1 MSKVRVRLA
10 PSPTG
15 PLHVGNAYI
24 ALFNLAFARRHG
36 GEFVLRIEDTDQG
49 RSQVEYEERLQDA
62 LRWLGLDW
70 DEGPDIGGP
79 CAPYRQ
85 SERLDIYRDHL
96 GQLVEQGHAYPCFCT
111 PERLDALRAGKHV
124 ICEKPP
130 ALSVAEA
137 RRMAAAARAGGLPLQ
152 YALSQRFV
160 AANKLAK
167 DYVQKGELGE
177 IYFGRAVY
185 HRRRGIPLG
194 TQSWFVNKKL
204 SGGGALIDIGVHALD
219 AVWWLMG
226 TPKPVSVS
234 GNAYQKFKHVVAKGT
249 KFDVDDSAFGLI
261 KFDNGATLILECSWA
276 LNLPGRNVLQ
286 IAGTKGGAELNPLK
300 IYVERDGIQVDMTP
314 KVPGVDLFADQMGHF
329 VDCILKNKTPLMS
342 AEQGVQLMQMLEAI
356 YKSSASGRE
365 VRIK

>member
-1 MSKVRVRLA
+1 MAKKLKVGIIGLGWPGREHLKGYKQCGNVQVVALCDMNAELA
-10 PSPTG
+10 QGQADEHGIEAVYGDHKKMLKGAGVDAVSVCLPNF
-15 PLHVGNAYI
+15 LH
-24 ALFNLAFARRHG
+24 
-36 GEFVLRIEDTDQG
+36 
-49 RSQVEYEERLQDA
+49 
-62 LRWLGLDW
+62 
-70 DEGPDIGGP
+70 
-79 CAPYRQ
+79 API
-85 SERLDIYRDHL
+85 S
-96 GQLVEQGHAYPCFCT
+96 
-111 PERLDALRAGKHV
+111 LDALRAGKHV

-130 ALSVAEA
+130 ALNVAEA
-137 RRMAAAARAGGLPLQ
+137 RRMAAAARAGGLTLQ

-160 AANKLAK
+160 GANKLAR

-314 KVPGVDLFADQMGHF
+314 EVPGVDLFADQMGHF

>member
-1 MSKVRVRLA
+1 MAKKLKVAIIGLGWPGREHLKGYKQCGNVEVVALCDMNAELA
-10 PSPTG
+10 RAQADEHGIEAVYGDHKKMLKEAGVDAVSVCLPNF
-15 PLHVGNAYI
+15 LH
-24 ALFNLAFARRHG
+24 
-36 GEFVLRIEDTDQG
+36 
-49 RSQVEYEERLQDA
+49 
-62 LRWLGLDW
+62 
-70 DEGPDIGGP
+70 
-79 CAPYRQ
+79 API
-85 SERLDIYRDHL
+85 S
-96 GQLVEQGHAYPCFCT
+96 
-111 PERLDALRAGKHV
+111 LDALRAGKHV

-137 RRMAAAARAGGLPLQ
+137 RRMAAAARAGGLTLQ

-234 GNAYQKFKHVVAKGT
+234 GNAYQKFKHVVPKGT

-276 LNLPGRNVLQ
+276 LNMPARNVLQ
-286 IAGTKGGAELNPLK
+286 IAGTQGGAELNPLK

-314 KVPGVDLFADQMGHF
+314 EVPGVDLFADQMGHF
-329 VDCILKNKTPLMS
+329 VDCILENKTPLMS
-342 AEQGVQLMQMLEAI
+342 ADQGVQLMQMLEAI

>member
-1 MSKVRVRLA
+1 MAKKLKVGIIGLGWPGREHLKGYKQCDNVQVVALCDMNAELA
-10 PSPTG
+10 QAQADEHGIEAVYGDHKKMLKEAGVDAVSVCLPNF
-15 PLHVGNAYI
+15 LH
-24 ALFNLAFARRHG
+24 
-36 GEFVLRIEDTDQG
+36 
-49 RSQVEYEERLQDA
+49 
-62 LRWLGLDW
+62 
-70 DEGPDIGGP
+70 
-79 CAPYRQ
+79 API
-85 SERLDIYRDHL
+85 S
-96 GQLVEQGHAYPCFCT
+96 
-111 PERLDALRAGKHV
+111 LDALRAGKHV

-130 ALSVAEA
+130 ALNVAEA
-137 RRMAAAARAGGLPLQ
+137 RRMAAAARAGGLTLQ

-314 KVPGVDLFADQMGHF
+314 EVPGVDLFADQMGHF

-342 AEQGVQLMQMLEAI
+342 AEQGVQLMQILEAI

>member
-1 MSKVRVRLA
+1 MAKKLKVGIIGLGWPGREHLKGYKQCGNVQVVALCDMNAELA
-10 PSPTG
+10 QEQADEHGIEAVYGDHKKMLKEAGVDAVSVCLPNF
-15 PLHVGNAYI
+15 LH
-24 ALFNLAFARRHG
+24 
-36 GEFVLRIEDTDQG
+36 
-49 RSQVEYEERLQDA
+49 
-62 LRWLGLDW
+62 
-70 DEGPDIGGP
+70 
-79 CAPYRQ
+79 API
-85 SERLDIYRDHL
+85 S
-96 GQLVEQGHAYPCFCT
+96 
-111 PERLDALRAGKHV
+111 LDALRAGKHV

-130 ALSVAEA
+130 ALNVAEA
-137 RRMAAAARAGGLPLQ
+137 RRMAAAAKAGGLILQ

-276 LNLPGRNVLQ
+276 LNMPARNVLQ

-314 KVPGVDLFADQMGHF
+314 EVPGVDLFADQMGHF

-342 AEQGVQLMQMLEAI
+342 ADQGVQLMQMLEAI